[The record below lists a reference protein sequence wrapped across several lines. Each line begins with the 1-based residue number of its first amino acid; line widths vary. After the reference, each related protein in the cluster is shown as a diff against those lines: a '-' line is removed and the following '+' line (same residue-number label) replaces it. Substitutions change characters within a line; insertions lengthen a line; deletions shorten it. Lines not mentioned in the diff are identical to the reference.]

1 MNNSEDI
8 EMEVYDHLAGKPS
21 LVIYMIQQGEGF
33 VSVPGGLVS
42 NSSSSRILKETYD
55 YRSDRKPPE
64 MGYRLSVGKTF
75 LTKTGER
82 IARDIPT
89 EWVVT
94 SVERYEASEDNPNYR
109 EVIMAYC
116 ESQPLS
122 LEDFRNWVTDDRVFI
137 PGDKEYAEV

>member
-1 MNNSEDI
+1 MKTSEEI

-21 LVIYMIQQGEGF
+21 LVVYMIKQGEGF
-33 VSVPGGLVS
+33 VTLPGGLVS
-42 NSSSSRILKETYD
+42 NSSSTRILKESYD
-55 YRSDRKPPE
+55 YRSDRKLPE
-64 MGYRLSVGKTF
+64 IGYRLTVGKTF
-75 LTKTGER
+75 TTKSGER

-94 SVERYEASEDNPNYR
+94 SVERYEASEDNPAYR
-109 EVIMAYC
+109 EIIMALC

-122 LEDFRNWVTDDRVFI
+122 LEDFRNWVTDDRVVI

>member
-1 MNNSEDI
+1 
-8 EMEVYDHLAGKPS
+8 MEVYDHLAGKPS
-21 LVIYMIQQGEGF
+21 LVIYMIKQGEGF
-33 VSVPGGLVS
+33 MTLPGGLVS
-42 NSSSSRILKETYD
+42 NSSSTRILKESYD
-55 YRSDRKPPE
+55 YRSDRKLPE
-64 MGYRLSVGKTF
+64 IGYRLTVGKTF
-75 LTKTGER
+75 TTKTGER

-122 LEDFRNWVTDDRVFI
+122 LENFRNWVTDDGVFI
-137 PGDKEYAEV
+137 AGEQEYVEV